1 MSLPPLHYFLVRAK
15 KEQCVVGKT
24 TPSSS
29 PLPKS
34 CLEFN
39 SQFIPVHTDTN
50 KQHFTPGVATLCHF
64 ITSCKCHDHLG
75 LLQLKTNIKTRQGE
89 QWKLRLPKWSS
100 FKSCLSLPLSY
111 PGSKSPTEVRG
122 SSEWDHMK
130 QLHLSAQVERAGL
143 QPFPRLRDS
152 YFSFLPCG
160 KKQFNSSVS
169 SHLTQWICYIGF
181 WNCMNHIF
189 IRIN

>member
-24 TPSSS
+24 TSSSS

-39 SQFIPVHTDTN
+39 FQFIPVHTDTN
-50 KQHFTPGVATLCHF
+50 TQHFTPGVATLCHF

-89 QWKLRLPKWSS
+89 QWNWAFPNGALLNLVSPSLFLTLDQS
-100 FKSCLSLPLSY
+100 PQQKSVVLQSR
-111 PGSKSPTEVRG
+111 TTWG
-122 SSEWDHMK
+122 SSIW
-130 QLHLSAQVERAGL
+130 V
-143 QPFPRLRDS
+143 PRWR
-152 YFSFLPCG
+152 G
-160 KKQFNSSVS
+160 QVS
-169 SHLTQWICYIGF
+169 SPLQVSWQLFLFPILWGKAV
-181 WNCMNHIF
+181 
-189 IRIN
+189 